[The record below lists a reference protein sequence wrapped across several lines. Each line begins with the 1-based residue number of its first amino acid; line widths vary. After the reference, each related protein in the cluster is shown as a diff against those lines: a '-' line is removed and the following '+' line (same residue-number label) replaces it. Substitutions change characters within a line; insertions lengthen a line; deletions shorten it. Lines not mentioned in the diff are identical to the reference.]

1 MLPNYFF
8 HLRLAMVRSTTVLL
22 AWVLACSPA
31 WGQTPPASETLLVK
45 RATELRS
52 GPGESQP
59 SLGPLAAQTT
69 VTRLP
74 GRQGPWVE
82 VRSATNTTGWLHMFD
97 LTSAASAGGV
107 GNVATGALRTI
118 GNFFNRSSVPAAN
131 SGGVTAT
138 VGIRGL
144 TAEDLERSQPNLNAV
159 LMLETMRQDARQ
171 TRSFAA
177 QMQWT
182 TQAVEALPVP
192 PPPAGA
198 QTGND
203 PTQR

>member
-1 MLPNYFF
+1 MPTTPLPRS
-8 HLRLAMVRSTTVLL
+8 RLTLAHWIAVALTFLL
-22 AWVLACSPA
+22 AHSLV
-31 WGQTPPASETLLVK
+31 WGQTPPGADALLVK

-52 GPGESQP
+52 GPGESQA

-69 VTRLP
+69 VTRLA

-82 VRSATNTTGWLHMFD
+82 VRTAAGTTGWLHMFD
-97 LTSAASAGGV
+97 LTSAGSASGT
-107 GNVATGALRTI
+107 GNVATGALRSI
-118 GNFFNRSSVPAAN
+118 GNFFNRSNAPANN

-144 TAEDLERSQPNLNAV
+144 SAEDLERAQPNLNAV

-192 PPPAGA
+192 PAPAAA
-198 QTGND
+198 QNTGD

>member
-1 MLPNYFF
+1 MPNTP
-8 HLRLAMVRSTTVLL
+8 LSRSRFTFAHWIAV
-22 AWVLACSPA
+22 ALACLFAHALA
-31 WGQTPPASETLLVK
+31 WGQTPPAGDGLLVK

-52 GPGESQP
+52 SPGDNQA
-59 SLGPLAAQTT
+59 SLGPLAAQAS
-69 VTRLP
+69 VTRLA

-82 VRSATNTTGWLHMFD
+82 VRSAAGATGWLHMFD
-97 LTSAASAGGV
+97 LTSAGSASGT
-107 GNVATGALRTI
+107 GNVATSALRGI
-118 GNFFNRSSVPAAN
+118 GNFFNRSNAPANN

-144 TAEDLERSQPNLNAV
+144 SAEDLERAQPNLNAV

-177 QMQWT
+177 QVQWT

-192 PPPAGA
+192 PPPVAA
-198 QTGND
+198 QNNGD